1 MNTTMRF
8 CPECGTKLEEV
19 FAFCPECGASLAGVF
34 PVAEPSESQGTTIE
48 RSAANS
54 NDTVDDTSAPPVQ
67 ARGFILT
74 NITALASRL
83 RTNTTTI
90 ATLLTWYVENMRQMG
105 VVYKV
110 LDAGDYTYQKK
121 PLFGNPKHVSLTP
134 NDPWYAYADILKDQ
148 HDYEVKEHLPETD
161 YLFIVGG
168 DNVVPMP
175 CMPNYITKFDKYF
188 DTDLLYAYPYG
199 ADMERKLLSQEIF
212 KYDALFYIGRLPIA
226 EDGNLGD
233 LQGYLERVIANGCA
247 VEVKEA
253 YAQCDPHWRNVTMM
267 LTDELAQY
275 DLFPRYVDEIP
286 TDILYQGRLFTTPSV
301 RVIPQTRQ
309 QYPFAFNT
317 KANYIFFN
325 MHGGGEKTVAGFYGK
340 GLNAQYAEEGFAPE
354 VLALSKVPNIVFTQ
368 ACYGGKF
375 IGYTK
380 RYSTLLTAMSSN
392 TLAYVGSSRVA
403 FGAEDKE
410 AGIYLS
416 SSDILAKVFNYC
428 MLQGCT
434 AGSALF
440 HARVQTYKN
449 SPGCL
454 YHALTIG
461 EFNLYGDPLVH
472 IRSNG
477 EHYKQVGSK
486 AAMLGP
492 NDRVGVLHDETL
504 MDKSANVQQSIL
516 QQVRSAVDKNI
527 MDISN
532 CLSKTLYAQYGIEAR
547 QPAVI
552 KRITY
557 ADGHKEL
564 NFIYDLPIEAG
575 LANSVIAITSEQGDL
590 QTVMTT
596 K

>member
-1 MNTTMRF
+1 MHISSFGSSYHKSYIQLIKNNFQSVSYSEIADIFVVEKVGKYGFYSLDGDEILKPTYPNYVVSKEYITVEENDKTVMYDF
-8 CPECGTKLEEV
+8 FGNVVKTNNYASVSEVEGTSYFIAKSEDGYYSIISKDVNVNDKYIYMEYAFGDYFIFTNEENKTGVLHVWEGVVIEPAYTVILKIEGMDALEARDEANALHLYNSKLEEV

-34 PVAEPSESQGTTIE
+34 PVAESSESQGTTIE

-54 NDTVDDTSAPPVQ
+54 NDTVGDTSAPPVQ

-105 VVYKV
+105 VAYKV

-233 LQGYLERVIANGCA
+233 LQGYFERVIANGCA

-286 TDILYQGRLFTTPSV
+286 TDILYQGRLFTTRNRNSHQKLV
-301 RVIPQTRQ
+301 KRL
-309 QYPFAFNT
+309 F
-317 KANYIFFN
+317 KHANNILLRLIREPIISSLIC
-325 MHGGGEKTVAGFYGK
+325 MVVA
-340 GLNAQYAEEGFAPE
+340 
-354 VLALSKVPNIVFTQ
+354 
-368 ACYGGKF
+368 
-375 IGYTK
+375 K
-380 RYSTLLTAMSSN
+380 R
-392 TLAYVGSSRVA
+392 R
-403 FGAEDKE
+403 
-410 AGIYLS
+410 
-416 SSDILAKVFNYC
+416 
-428 MLQGCT
+428 
-434 AGSALF
+434 
-440 HARVQTYKN
+440 
-449 SPGCL
+449 
-454 YHALTIG
+454 
-461 EFNLYGDPLVH
+461 
-472 IRSNG
+472 
-477 EHYKQVGSK
+477 
-486 AAMLGP
+486 
-492 NDRVGVLHDETL
+492 
-504 MDKSANVQQSIL
+504 
-516 QQVRSAVDKNI
+516 
-527 MDISN
+527 
-532 CLSKTLYAQYGIEAR
+532 
-547 QPAVI
+547 
-552 KRITY
+552 
-557 ADGHKEL
+557 
-564 NFIYDLPIEAG
+564 
-575 LANSVIAITSEQGDL
+575 
-590 QTVMTT
+590 
-596 K
+596 